1 MPEEIEKN
9 QDKLQNSRYPGGDSN
24 QVPSEYK
31 SYALPTSTVT
41 LSWFSE
47 RIQRT
52 RLKCTSTSF
61 TRQQYQH
68 LAPEIMT
75 NRITILKKKR

>member
-9 QDKLQNSRYPGGDSN
+9 QDKLQNSWYPGGDSN

-31 SYALPTSTVT
+31 SYVLPTSRVS

-47 RIQRT
+47 RIQRM

-61 TRQQYQH
+61 TWQQYQH
-68 LAPEIMT
+68 LVS
-75 NRITILKKKR
+75 